1 MIKRP
6 TLWAAF
12 CLALCCA
19 SVAQAEMI
27 VSQSNNPRVVFSDA
41 VRSVLGSDH
50 AGLTSVTQRRMDRLR
65 TEPARAVETM
75 RYDASFLKN
84 LPPANGNETWRC
96 LTEALY
102 FEARGESVKG
112 IFAVAEVILNRV
124 ESTNY
129 PDTVCG
135 VIYQGT
141 GKKYQCQFTYA
152 CDGQKEVIREPR
164 AWNKV
169 GKIARL
175 MLSGEAPADL
185 TNGATHY
192 HTKSVN
198 PRWARVYPRTATIG
212 YHHFYR
218 QERRVASN

>member
-1 MIKRP
+1 MLKRP

-12 CLALCCA
+12 CLAFCGA
-19 SVAQAEMI
+19 SVAHAEMTA
-27 VSQSNNPRVVFSDA
+27 SQSKNPRVAFSDA
-41 VRSVLGSDH
+41 VRDVLGSDH
-50 AGLTSVTQRRMDRLR
+50 DGLTSVTQRRMDRLR
-65 TEPARAVETM
+65 TEPARDVDVM
-75 RYDASFLKN
+75 RYDASFLRA
-84 LPPANGNETWRC
+84 LPAVSGNETWRC

-124 ESTNY
+124 ESKNY
-129 PDTVCG
+129 PDSVCG

-152 CDGQKEVIREPR
+152 CDGHKEVIREPQ
-164 AWNKV
+164 AWKKV

-185 TNGATHY
+185 TDGATHY